1 MTPERKGKEPRQ
13 EAESPLRFEKG
24 AAGTEPR
31 AKGRPDGAWKKTA
44 ARMVKE
50 QQSPAPAANDG
61 RELSPEP
68 TVGSV
73 PTGPEAHPADESP
86 RRYEDDTGPEAEPN
100 GPKPGQAGDNAGR
113 DNGTSGQN
121 VPKLRQHSKRENPSD
136 AGAQKQKFRQ
146 DSGQPRPSDRLRRDG
161 GNPAVPNGA
170 PAQAQRSGL
179 RGEKEAQG
187 SGRSF
192 RHQAETEQSGLCA
205 DAPDKLRKSRQ
216 RMEYRQSKLETATD
230 RLARQKPRKPPG
242 PVKQAASLAGWS
254 VHGFVHG
261 KIYENEHENVGIEA
275 AHRSELVGEAAGR
288 GALRF
293 TKRRVRQHPARAAQ
307 KAERRYIRATADH
320 HFQQAALEH
329 PEMGADP
336 VTRLW
341 RKHQQRKQ
349 FQRRA
354 KEAAKQS
361 ANAARQGT
369 RAAEKAASTVEAAG
383 RAVAGFVKRHP
394 GGTAIA
400 LLVVVLLVVMQSCTS
415 SLVAVGNGIGGGVA
429 AATYPAEDADLL
441 GAEAAYCAMEADLQN
456 YLDTYEAAHDYDEY
470 HFDLDDIEHDPYVL
484 LSILSALHGDGW
496 TLADVEDELQAIFDR
511 QYILTETV
519 TPETRYRTEL
529 QEGEEVEVPYTWYVC
544 TVTLENTDLSHL
556 PVYIMG
562 EEQLSRYAIFM
573 ASLGNRPDLFPG
585 SAYVGRYTGD
595 TTTPAYTVPPE
606 ALEDEQFAAMLAE
619 AEKYLGYPY
628 VWGGASPST
637 SFDCS
642 GFVSWVINHSGWN
655 VGRLGAMALCDI
667 CTPVRD
673 PKPGDLVFFWH
684 TYDAPYPDKP
694 THVGIYVGDGWMIH
708 CGDPIQYANLNTS
721 YWREHFYC
729 YGRLP

>member
-31 AKGRPDGAWKKTA
+31 AKGRSDGAWKKTA

-50 QQSPAPAANDG
+50 QQSPAPAANGG

-68 TVGSV
+68 TAAKV
-73 PTGPEAHPADESP
+73 PAVPETEQHTAAVYDSAQPGAPVLENGPQQAG
-86 RRYEDDTGPEAEPN
+86 DDTGPEAEPN
-100 GPKPGQAGDNAGR
+100 GPEPGQAGGNS
-113 DNGTSGQN
+113 TSGQN
-121 VPKLRQHSKRENPSD
+121 VHKFRQHSRRENPSD
-136 AGAQKQKFRQ
+136 AGTQKQKFCQ

-161 GNPAVPNGA
+161 GG
-170 PAQAQRSGL
+170 GH
-179 RGEKEAQG
+179 GT
-187 SGRSF
+187 
-192 RHQAETEQSGLCA
+192 AERPK
-205 DAPDKLRKSRQ
+205 DAPEPDVLRKSRQ
-216 RMEYRQSKLETATD
+216 RMEYRQSKLETVTD

-275 AHRSELVGEAAGR
+275 AHRSELVGETAGR

-320 HFQQAALEH
+320 HFQQAALDH
-329 PEMGADP
+329 PEMGTDP
-336 VTRLW
+336 VTRLR

-369 RAAEKAASTVEAAG
+369 RAVEKAASTVEAAG

-556 PVYIMG
+556 PGYIMG

-573 ASLGNRPDLFPG
+573 ASLGNR
-585 SAYVGRYTGD
+585 RYTGD

>member
-31 AKGRPDGAWKKTA
+31 AKGRPNGAWKKTA

-50 QQSPAPAANDG
+50 QQSPAPAASGG

-68 TVGSV
+68 TVAQV
-73 PTGPEAHPADESP
+73 PAGPETEQHTDTVYDPAQPGAPVLENTPQQAGDN
-86 RRYEDDTGPEAEPN
+86 TGPEAEPN
-100 GPKPGQAGDNAGR
+100 DPEPGQAGG
-113 DNGTSGQN
+113 NGTSGQN
-121 VPKLRQHSKRENPSD
+121 VHKFRQHSRREVTSGQSVPKE
-136 AGAQKQKFRQ
+136 AEGKFRQ

-161 GNPAVPNGA
+161 GGH
-170 PAQAQRSGL
+170 GTT
-179 RGEKEAQG
+179 
-187 SGRSF
+187 GRPK
-192 RHQAETEQSGLCA
+192 
-205 DAPDKLRKSRQ
+205 DAPEPEKLRKSRQ

-230 RLARQKPRKPPG
+230 RLTRQKPRKPPG
-242 PVKQAASLAGWS
+242 PVKQAAGLAGWS

-288 GALRF
+288 GTLRF

-320 HFQQAALEH
+320 HFQQAALDH

-361 ANAARQGT
+361 AGAVKQGA

-456 YLDTYEAAHDYDEY
+456 YLDTYEATHDYDEY

-484 LSILSALHGDGW
+484 LSILSAFHGDGW
-496 TLADVEDELQAIFDR
+496 TLADVEGELQAIFDR

-642 GFVSWVINHSGWN
+642 GFVSWVVNHCGGPWN
-655 VGRLGAMALCDI
+655 FGRLGAMALCDI

>member
-24 AAGTEPR
+24 AAGAEPR

-50 QQSPAPAANDG
+50 QQSPAPAASDG
-61 RELSPEP
+61 REPSPEP
-68 TVGSV
+68 TAAKV
-73 PTGPEAHPADESP
+73 PAVPETEQHTAAVYDPAQPGAPVLENTP
-86 RRYEDDTGPEAEPN
+86 QQAGDDTGPEAEPN
-100 GPKPGQAGDNAGR
+100 GPEPGQAGG
-113 DNGTSGQN
+113 NGTSGQN
-121 VPKLRQHSKRENPSD
+121 VHKFRQHSRREVTSGQSVSKEAD
-136 AGAQKQKFRQ
+136 GKFRQ

-161 GNPAVPNGA
+161 DGGH
-170 PAQAQRSGL
+170 GT
-179 RGEKEAQG
+179 
-187 SGRSF
+187 
-192 RHQAETEQSGLCA
+192 TERPK
-205 DAPDKLRKSRQ
+205 DTPEPDKLRKSRQ

-329 PEMGADP
+329 PEMGTDP

-383 RAVAGFVKRHP
+383 RAVAGFIKRHP

-415 SLVAVGNGIGGGVA
+415 SLVAVGNGIGGSVA
-429 AATYPAEDADLL
+429 AATYPAEDAELL

-708 CGDPIQYANLNTS
+708 CGDPIQYADLNTS

>member
-13 EAESPLRFEKG
+13 EAESPLRFEKS
-24 AAGTEPR
+24 AAGAEPR
-31 AKGRPDGAWKKTA
+31 AKGRPDGTWKKTA

-61 RELSPEP
+61 LELSPEP
-68 TVGSV
+68 TAAQV
-73 PTGPEAHPADESP
+73 PAGPETEQHTAAVYDPAQPGAPVLEGTP
-86 RRYEDDTGPEAEPN
+86 QQAGDDTGPEAEPN
-100 GPKPGQAGDNAGR
+100 GPEPGQAKGDAGR
-113 DNGTSGQN
+113 DNATLGQNVHKFRQYSRREVTSGQS
-121 VPKLRQHSKRENPSD
+121 VPKE
-136 AGAQKQKFRQ
+136 AGGKFHQ
-146 DSGQPRPSDRLRRDG
+146 DSGQPRPSDRLRRDEDG
-161 GNPAVPNGA
+161 GHGA
-170 PAQAQRSGL
+170 TERP
-179 RGEKEAQG
+179 KDTP
-187 SGRSF
+187 
-192 RHQAETEQSGLCA
+192 ET
-205 DAPDKLRKSRQ
+205 DKLRKSRQ

-383 RAVAGFVKRHP
+383 RAVAGFIKRHP

-415 SLVAVGNGIGGGVA
+415 SLVAVGNGIGGSVA
-429 AATYPAEDADLL
+429 AATYPAEDGDLL

-496 TLADVEDELQAIFDR
+496 TLADVEGELQAIFDR

-595 TTTPAYTVPPE
+595 TTTPAYTVSPE

-708 CGDPIQYANLNTS
+708 CGDPIQYADLNTS

>member
-24 AAGTEPR
+24 AAGAEPR

-50 QQSPAPAANDG
+50 QQSPAPAANGG

-68 TVGSV
+68 TAAKV
-73 PTGPEAHPADESP
+73 PAGPETEQHTAAVYDPAQPGAPVLENTPQQAGDN
-86 RRYEDDTGPEAEPN
+86 TGPEAEPN
-100 GPKPGQAGDNAGR
+100 SPEPGQAG

-121 VPKLRQHSKRENPSD
+121 VHKFRQHSRREATSGQSVPKE
-136 AGAQKQKFRQ
+136 AEGKFRQ

-161 GNPAVPNGA
+161 GGGPVHGA
-170 PAQAQRSGL
+170 
-179 RGEKEAQG
+179 
-187 SGRSF
+187 
-192 RHQAETEQSGLCA
+192 TEQPK
-205 DAPDKLRKSRQ
+205 DAPEPDKLRKSRQ
-216 RMEYRQSKLETATD
+216 RMEYRQSKLKTATD

-320 HFQQAALEH
+320 HFQQAALDH

-400 LLVVVLLVVMQSCTS
+400 LLVVALLVVMQSCTS

-573 ASLGNRPDLFPG
+573 ASLGSRPDLFPG

>member
-31 AKGRPDGAWKKTA
+31 AKGRPNGAWKKTA

-50 QQSPAPAANDG
+50 QQSPAPAASGG

-68 TVGSV
+68 TVAQV
-73 PTGPEAHPADESP
+73 PAGPETEQHTDTVYDPAQPGAPVLENTPQQAGDN
-86 RRYEDDTGPEAEPN
+86 TGPEAEPN
-100 GPKPGQAGDNAGR
+100 DPEPGQAGG
-113 DNGTSGQN
+113 NGTSGQN
-121 VPKLRQHSKRENPSD
+121 VHKFRQHSRREVTSGQSVPKE
-136 AGAQKQKFRQ
+136 AEGKFRQ

-161 GNPAVPNGA
+161 GG
-170 PAQAQRSGL
+170 GH
-179 RGEKEAQG
+179 GTT
-187 SGRSF
+187 GRPK
-192 RHQAETEQSGLCA
+192 
-205 DAPDKLRKSRQ
+205 DAPEPEKLRKSRQ

-230 RLARQKPRKPPG
+230 RLTRQKPRKPPG
-242 PVKQAASLAGWS
+242 PVKQAAGLAGWS

-288 GALRF
+288 GTLRF

-320 HFQQAALEH
+320 HFQQAALDH

-361 ANAARQGT
+361 AGAVKQGA

-456 YLDTYEAAHDYDEY
+456 YLDTYEATHDYDEY

-484 LSILSALHGDGW
+484 LSILSAFHGDGW
-496 TLADVEDELQAIFDR
+496 TLADVEGELQAIFDR

-642 GFVSWVINHSGWN
+642 GFVSWVVNHCGGPWN
-655 VGRLGAMALCDI
+655 FGRLGAMALCDI

>member
-24 AAGTEPR
+24 AVVAEPR

-44 ARMVKE
+44 ARMVKK
-50 QQSPAPAANDG
+50 QQPSAPAASDG

-68 TVGSV
+68 TSAQV
-73 PTGPEAHPADESP
+73 PAGPETEQHTDTVYDPAQPGAPVLENTP
-86 RRYEDDTGPEAEPN
+86 QQVGDDTGPE
-100 GPKPGQAGDNAGR
+100 PGQAGG
-113 DNGTSGQN
+113 NGTSGQN
-121 VPKLRQHSKRENPSD
+121 VHKFRQHSRREAASGQSVPKEAD
-136 AGAQKQKFRQ
+136 GKFRQ

-161 GNPAVPNGA
+161 GGGPGA
-170 PAQAQRSGL
+170 
-179 RGEKEAQG
+179 
-187 SGRSF
+187 
-192 RHQAETEQSGLCA
+192 TERPK
-205 DAPDKLRKSRQ
+205 DAPEPEKLRKSRQ

-320 HFQQAALEH
+320 HFQQAVLDH
-329 PEMGADP
+329 PEMSANP

-341 RKHQQRKQ
+341 RKYQQRKQ

-361 ANAARQGT
+361 ANTARQGT

-456 YLDTYEAAHDYDEY
+456 YLDTYETAHDYDEY

-496 TLADVEDELQAIFDR
+496 MLADVEGELQAIFDR

-585 SAYVGRYTGD
+585 SVYVGRYTGD